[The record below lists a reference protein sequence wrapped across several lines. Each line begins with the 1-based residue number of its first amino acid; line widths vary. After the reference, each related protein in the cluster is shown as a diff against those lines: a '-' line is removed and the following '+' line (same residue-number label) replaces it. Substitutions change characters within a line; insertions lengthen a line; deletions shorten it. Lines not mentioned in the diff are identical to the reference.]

1 MQDVLVAPSLLAAD
15 FGRMQEE
22 IERIEAAGAD
32 LLHLDI
38 MDGHFVPNLSYGIP
52 VVEAVRRATSMLLD
66 THLMLADPAP
76 YLEPFSKAGADSLT
90 VHLEV
95 ADDPAPLLD
104 QIGRLGCR
112 RGLAVNPKTPVD
124 GLLPWLE
131 HMDLALVMSVE
142 PGFGGQSF
150 MTDVLDKVRILRH
163 EIDARNLDVA
173 VEIDGGV
180 GPANAG
186 ACRDAGANWLVAG
199 SAVFK
204 AEDPTQA
211 IRQIRGD

>member
-1 MQDVLVAPSLLAAD
+1 
-15 FGRMQEE
+15 
-22 IERIEAAGAD
+22 
-32 LLHLDI
+32 
-38 MDGHFVPNLSYGIP
+38 
-52 VVEAVRRATSMLLD
+52 
-66 THLMLADPAP
+66 
-76 YLEPFSKAGADSLT
+76 
-90 VHLEV
+90 
-95 ADDPAPLLD
+95 LLD